1 VLLAWISAARDCRG
15 LRWEVAVDERWVRK
29 ALRASAVCWG
39 SVEEGGVDVVAGG
52 SEEGLEE
59 ATVGEEDIL
68 GN

>member
-1 VLLAWISAARDCRG
+1 
-15 LRWEVAVDERWVRK
+15 VAVDERWVRK

-59 ATVGEEDIL
+59 ATVGEEDIWKIEWRDARRFD
-68 GN
+68 GCS

>member
-1 VLLAWISAARDCRG
+1 M
-15 LRWEVAVDERWVRK
+15 AVDERWVRK